1 MKYVYVILLVLC
13 CLGCKSTKV
22 APETSTYEGVLKVQ
36 GITTY
41 QYGTHT
47 LTNENDVYALTSD
60 TIILDDFDSEY
71 VEITA
76 KRVDGYPVEN
86 GPIYLNVKTIKIKN
100 Q

>member
-1 MKYVYVILLVLC
+1 
-13 CLGCKSTKV
+13 V

>member
-1 MKYVYVILLVLC
+1 MLLVLC
-13 CLGCKSTKV
+13 CLGCKSTKK
-22 APETSTYEGVLKVQ
+22 AQGTSVYEGILKVQ
-36 GITTY
+36 GFTTY

-47 LTNENDVYALTSD
+47 LTNGSNVYALTSD

-71 VEITA
+71 VEISA

>member
-1 MKYVYVILLVLC
+1 
-13 CLGCKSTKV
+13 
-22 APETSTYEGVLKVQ
+22 
-36 GITTY
+36 
-41 QYGTHT
+41 

>member
-71 VEITA
+71 PWL
-76 KRVDGYPVEN
+76 GYWDMKPDDET
-86 GPIYLNVKTIKIKN
+86 GLYYFGGFFIWDEVK
-100 Q
+100 